1 MVKLVSISLL
11 FKSPSDIHLIST
23 SSDVSSFSYFQRSGI
38 KEFLNFTTKI
48 IIERTQFGQR
58 QSVKEREYMCH
69 SYVRK
74 DGLSALLVAD
84 DDYPTRVAFTILSK
98 VCDDFI
104 SKTPKDT
111 WLQST
116 YSLEGVLQKYQNPKD
131 ADAMTRVQA
140 ELDETK
146 VILHNTMES
155 LMQRGEKLDDLVS
168 KSDELSDQS
177 KYFYK
182 QAKQVNSWC
191 CVIQ

>member
-1 MVKLVSISLL
+1 MGQQNGDISL
-11 FKSPSDIHLIST
+11 IAT
-23 SSDVSSFSYFQRSGI
+23 QSDVSSFSYFQRSGI

-69 SYVRK
+69 SYVRN
-74 DGLSALLVAD
+74 DGLSALLVSD
-84 DDYPTRVAFTILSK
+84 DDYPTRVAFTVLSK
-98 VCDDFI
+98 VCDEFI
-104 SKTPKDT
+104 DKTPKDQ
-111 WLQST
+111 WLTSL
-116 YSLEGVLQKYQNPKD
+116 YSLEGVLEKYQNPKD

-182 QAKQVNSWC
+182 QAKKVNSWC
-191 CVIQ
+191 CTIQ